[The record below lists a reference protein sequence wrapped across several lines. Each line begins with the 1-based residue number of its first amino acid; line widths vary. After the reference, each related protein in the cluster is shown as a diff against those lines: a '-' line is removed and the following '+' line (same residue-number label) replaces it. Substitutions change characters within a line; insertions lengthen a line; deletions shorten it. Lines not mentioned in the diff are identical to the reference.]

1 MQIKIFDLSAQGS
14 EEEQD
19 KFNKFI
25 RSQKVV
31 DIDRQFYLSSDN
43 IGHWSVFVTY
53 IPNIQQSLQS
63 NSNERREKID
73 YKELLSEEEF
83 DKFVKLRSIRKKIAN
98 DDAVPAYAVFTDAE
112 LSQIARMPNVE
123 SGLMRQITGIGEKR
137 IEKYG
142 NLLCAYY
149 NKIDE
154 TSGTID

>member
-1 MQIKIFDLSAQGS
+1 MQIKIFDFLAQGS

-73 YKELLSEEEF
+73 YKENHNNFKTYAEL
-83 DKFVKLRSIRKKIAN
+83 DNMGQKKFSVKL
-98 DDAVPAYAVFTDAE
+98 
-112 LSQIARMPNVE
+112 
-123 SGLMRQITGIGEKR
+123 
-137 IEKYG
+137 
-142 NLLCAYY
+142 LL
-149 NKIDE
+149 K
-154 TSGTID
+154 